1 MYNLLCIHMHLCY
14 SISTAR
20 LFALLDMNP
29 HVAKRQRDASCL
41 SVVIASV
48 VQIVEQSILLLVT

>member
-1 MYNLLCIHMHLCY
+1 MHLCY